1 MHNYGRAIW
10 VTAYREFLRYVN
22 NRSRLASSFL
32 MPILLLVIFGAG
44 FNKSLGN
51 LVPGVDF
58 IKYMYPGI
66 IAMSVFQTSLFAGL
80 SIVWDRE
87 IGFLREVLVAPL
99 PRSGIIL
106 GKAAGN
112 AVTAVIQ
119 GMVMLILAPFVH
131 VSLSPITV
139 LELIPILIII
149 SLAISGI
156 GLLVGSR
163 LRSQQSF
170 QMVIGVLLLP
180 LMFASGA
187 FFPLNTVPLW
197 LLDIARINPLTYGVD
212 AMRHV
217 FLGNPA
223 ASALGIKLFGHL
235 LSTGEDMLLV
245 FILGVVLIT
254 LTAVLFSRQD

>member
-32 MPILLLVIFGAG
+32 MPILLLIIFGAG

-106 GKAAGN
+106 GKAVGN
-112 AVTAVIQ
+112 AVTAIIQ
-119 GMVMLILAPFVH
+119 GMVMLIIGPFCPCQPKPSDCSGTYTNLDHHLDGNFGNRAIGWFAPPLPAEFPDGDRGSNAASH
-131 VSLSPITV
+131 V
-139 LELIPILIII
+139 
-149 SLAISGI
+149 
-156 GLLVGSR
+156 R
-163 LRSQQSF
+163 FRC
-170 QMVIGVLLLP
+170 
-180 LMFASGA
+180 
-187 FFPLNTVPLW
+187 FFP
-197 LLDIARINPLTYGVD
+197 I
-212 AMRHV
+212 
-217 FLGNPA
+217 
-223 ASALGIKLFGHL
+223 
-235 LSTGEDMLLV
+235 E
-245 FILGVVLIT
+245 
-254 LTAVLFSRQD
+254 